1 MTKVAICALAL
12 VALSGCDMATEMA
25 GDAIKSEVRTQY
37 IERCQGVAESAGIA
51 AERIS
56 AACECSADTF
66 AEDFAADGSLD
77 IDRARIEDV
86 LRMCVE
92 DNGAAAPAEG

>member
-1 MTKVAICALAL
+1 MTKVAICALA
-12 VALSGCDMATEMA
+12 VFALSGCDMASEMA
-25 GDAIKSEVRTQY
+25 GDAIKGEVRTQY